1 MTTATLTLKTPAA
14 APAVPEV
21 PAKTKPQRKSW
32 FARVF
37 DAMVEARMRHAQ
49 REIERYLLTTAPED
63 LRKRYAGK
71 YGTYDDVGV
80 RFMI

>member
-1 MTTATLTLKTPAA
+1 MTTATLTLKAPAA
-14 APAVPEV
+14 APEA

-32 FARVF
+32 LARIYN
-37 DAMVEARMRHAQ
+37 AMVEARMRHAQ

-63 LRKRYAGK
+63 LRKHYAGK
-71 YGTYDDVGV
+71 FGTYDDVGM